1 MSKQQNRKA
10 NSPTE
15 ARQPLQ
21 ASVIKSEARSAPFP
35 KNPNNQIPFSFSQQQ
50 HLMDTAAQ
58 LLTASKSEE
67 VWSIIITAV
76 QNILAADR
84 AAIFLYNK
92 SQQNQATCPAAI
104 GLSEGY
110 IEVMCELVENAP
122 SHLLWTEQK
131 PIIINNINEDSRTD
145 LVRQQMIAEGFQ
157 TVAIFPLITAEQQLL
172 GTLIAYRD
180 KMSSFSIQDSAAG
193 QTLAH
198 MSALA
203 LQNIQHFNETRLNLI
218 REKHLNHFTRTLARA
233 TDMPTILGL
242 VIQTAANIIDAD
254 AGLLGLVIDHQVMT
268 FYPHNI
274 PVGIVLRPLP
284 RGRGVSWKIVQE
296 NKTVIIDDYP
306 SHYLAQDRWVKVGVL
321 RLLGVPITV
330 ADNPIGTLILMALR
344 PSQKKFNA
352 REVALVESIGYQ
364 AGIAIQNSRMF
375 AEADQRTTALRNT
388 LNRQAELDD
397 LKNKFVQ
404 TVSHELRTPL
414 GIIHGHSEL
423 LAQQALGKLE
433 PQQAE
438 SIDIIQRRVRM
449 LIDLVN
455 DLTALLAA
463 ETQELRR
470 EDINPADLAYSMLDE
485 YRLQAQEARV
495 QLKAEIAEDLPLIS
509 GDITHLRRVFDN
521 LVANAFKFT
530 PEDGLVTIRL
540 WSESNKVF
548 IEVSDTG
555 IGISADKLHQIF
567 NRFYQVD
574 ASSTHRKP
582 GTGLGLALVKEIV
595 EAHRGEVSVTSK
607 VGIGTTF
614 TVTIPATV

>member
-1 MSKQQNRKA
+1 MSEQQNSQA
-10 NSPTE
+10 NIPKETT
-15 ARQPLQ
+15 QPFHPS
-21 ASVIKSEARSAPFP
+21 AINSEAPPALFP
-35 KNPNNQIPFSFSQQQ
+35 KNQNHQVPYSFAQQQ

-58 LLTASKSEE
+58 LLTASTAEDL
-67 VWSIIITAV
+67 WSIILTAV

-84 AAIFLYNK
+84 AAIFLYNA
-92 SQQNQATCPAAI
+92 QQNQATCPAAV

-110 IEVMCELVENAP
+110 IEAICEFGQKAP

-131 PIIINNINEDSRTD
+131 PIIINNIGEDPRTD
-145 LVRQQMIAEGFQ
+145 LVREQMLAEGFQ

-180 KMSSFSIQDSAAG
+180 QITAFSKQESAAG

-218 REKHLNHFTRTLARA
+218 REQHLNHFTRTLASA
-233 TDMPTILGL
+233 TDLPTILGL
-242 VIQTAANIIDAD
+242 VIQTAANIVGAD

-274 PVGIVLRPLP
+274 PADIVLRPLP
-284 RGRGVSWKIVQE
+284 RGRGVAWKIVLE
-296 NKTVIIDDYP
+296 NKTAVIDDYP
-306 SHYLAQDRWVKVGVL
+306 SHYLAKDKWIKVGVL
-321 RLLGVPITV
+321 RLLGVPIT
-330 ADNPIGTLILMALR
+330 AAGNPIGTLILMALR

-375 AEADQRTTALRNT
+375 AEAEQRTTALRNT

-423 LAQQALGKLE
+423 LAQESLGKLE

-470 EDINPADLAYSMLDE
+470 EEINPADLAYSMLDE

-495 QLKAEIAEDLPLIS
+495 QLKAEIAEELPVIT

-530 PEDGLVTIRL
+530 PEGGLVTIRL
-540 WSESNKVF
+540 WGESNKVY

-555 IGISADKLHQIF
+555 IGISADQLRQIF
-567 NRFYQVD
+567 NRFYQVE
-574 ASSTHRKP
+574 ASSTRRHP

-595 EAHRGEVSVTSK
+595 EAHRGEVSVTSE

-614 TVTIPATV
+614 TVMIPAAF